1 MSPAQVQDVQAF
13 VQAEA
18 RLLNQARYQDWLALF
33 AQDGRY
39 WVPLGGDA
47 QSESDTHNALAN
59 EDRLLLTLR
68 VERLLAGRAHSQQ
81 PASRSAHVLQLPQVD
96 VCNDHHAEVYTPFT
110 YVESRREQQI
120 WLAGQWC
127 HRLCREQGAWRI
139 ALKRVNL
146 LNAGATHSA
155 IQLFP

>member
-33 AQDGRY
+33 ATDGRY
-39 WVPLGGDA
+39 WVPLGGDV

-110 YVESRREQQI
+110 YVESRGEQQI
-120 WLAGQWC
+120 WLVGQWC

-146 LNAGATHSA
+146 LNAGAAHPA

>member
-1 MSPAQVQDVQAF
+1 MSQALVQSTQEF

-33 AQDGRY
+33 AEDGRY

-68 VERLLAGRAHSQQ
+68 VERLVAGRAHSQQ

-110 YVESRREQQI
+110 YVESRGEQQI
-120 WLAGQWC
+120 WLAGHWC

-146 LNAGATHSA
+146 LNAGAAHPA

>member
-1 MSPAQVQDVQAF
+1 MSATDVQAVQDF
-13 VQAEA
+13 VLAEA
-18 RLLNQARYQDWLALF
+18 RLLNQARYQEWLALF
-33 AQDGRY
+33 ATDGRY

-47 QSESDTHNALAN
+47 QSETDTHNALAD

-68 VERLLAGRAHSQQ
+68 VERLAAGRAHSQQ

-110 YVESRREQQI
+110 YVESRGEQQI

-146 LNAGATHSA
+146 LNAGAAHPA

>member
-1 MSPAQVQDVQAF
+1 MSAADVQAVQDF

-33 AQDGRY
+33 APEGRY

-47 QSESDTHNALAN
+47 QSESDTHNALAD

-110 YVESRREQQI
+110 YVESRGEQQI

-146 LNAGATHSA
+146 LNAGAMHSA

>member
-33 AQDGRY
+33 ATDGRY

-47 QSESDTHNALAN
+47 QSESDIHNALAN

-110 YVESRREQQI
+110 YVESRGEQQI
-120 WLAGQWC
+120 LLVGQWC

>member
-33 AQDGRY
+33 ATDGRY

-47 QSESDTHNALAN
+47 QSESDIHNALAN

-110 YVESRREQQI
+110 YVESRGEQLI
-120 WLAGQWC
+120 WLVGQWC

>member
-1 MSPAQVQDVQAF
+1 MRATDVQAVQDF
-13 VQAEA
+13 VLAEA

-33 AQDGRY
+33 ATDGRY

-47 QSESDTHNALAN
+47 QSETDTHNALAD

-68 VERLLAGRAHSQQ
+68 VERLAAGRAHSQQ

-96 VCNDHHAEVYTPFT
+96 VCNDHRAEVYTPFT
-110 YVESRREQQI
+110 YVESRGEQQI

>member
-1 MSPAQVQDVQAF
+1 MSATDVQAVQDF
-13 VQAEA
+13 VLAEA

-33 AQDGRY
+33 ATDGRY

-47 QSESDTHNALAN
+47 QSETDTHNALAD

-68 VERLLAGRAHSQQ
+68 VERLAAGRAHSQQ

-96 VCNDHHAEVYTPFT
+96 VCNDHRAEVYTPFT
-110 YVESRREQQI
+110 YVESRGEQQI

-139 ALKRVNL
+139 ALMRVNL
-146 LNAGATHSA
+146 LNAGAAHPA

>member
-33 AQDGRY
+33 ATDGRY

-47 QSESDTHNALAN
+47 QSESDIHNALAN

-110 YVESRREQQI
+110 YVESRGEQQI

>member
-1 MSPAQVQDVQAF
+1 MNPAQVQDVQAF

-18 RLLNQARYQDWLALF
+18 RLLNQARYPDWLALF
-33 AQDGRY
+33 AQEGRY

-47 QSESDTHNALAN
+47 QSDSDTHNALAD

-110 YVESRREQQI
+110 YVESRGEQQS

-146 LNAGATHSA
+146 LNAGAAHPA

>member
-1 MSPAQVQDVQAF
+1 MNPGQVQDVQAF

-18 RLLNQARYQDWLALF
+18 RLLNQARYPDWLALF
-33 AQDGRY
+33 AQEGRY

-47 QSESDTHNALAN
+47 QSDSDTHNALAD

-68 VERLLAGRAHSQQ
+68 VERLVAGRAHSQQ

-110 YVESRREQQI
+110 YVESRGEQQI

-146 LNAGATHSA
+146 LNAGAAHPA

>member
-33 AQDGRY
+33 AKDGRY

-47 QSESDTHNALAN
+47 QSESDTHNALAD

-110 YVESRREQQI
+110 YVESRGEQQI

>member
-1 MSPAQVQDVQAF
+1 MSAADVQAVQDF
-13 VQAEA
+13 VLAEA

-110 YVESRREQQI
+110 YVESRGEQQI

-146 LNAGATHSA
+146 LNAGAAHPA

>member
-1 MSPAQVQDVQAF
+1 MNPAQVQDVQAF

-33 AQDGRY
+33 AQEGRY

-47 QSESDTHNALAN
+47 QSDSDTHNALAD

-68 VERLLAGRAHSQQ
+68 VERLVAGRAHSQQ

-110 YVESRREQQI
+110 YVESRGEQQI

-146 LNAGATHSA
+146 LNAGAAHPA

>member
-1 MSPAQVQDVQAF
+1 MSAADVQAVQDF
-13 VQAEA
+13 VLAEA
-18 RLLNQARYQDWLALF
+18 RLLNHARYSEWLALF

-39 WVPLGGDA
+39 WVPLGGID
-47 QSESDTHNALAN
+47 QNESDIHNALAD

-110 YVESRREQQI
+110 YVESRGEQQI

-146 LNAGATHSA
+146 LNAGAAHPA

>member
-1 MSPAQVQDVQAF
+1 MNPSVVRSVQAF

-18 RLLNQARYQDWLALF
+18 RLLNQAQYRDWLALF
-33 AQDGRY
+33 AEDGRY
-39 WVPLGGDA
+39 WVPLGGDT
-47 QSESDTHNALAN
+47 QDESDVHNALAN

-81 PASRSAHVLQLPQVD
+81 PASRSAHVLQSPQVD
-96 VCNDHHAEVYTPFT
+96 ACDEQHAEVYTPFT
-110 YVESRREQQI
+110 YVESRGDQQM

-127 HRLCREQGAWRI
+127 HHLRREQGAWRI

-146 LNAGATHSA
+146 LNAGAAHSA

>member
-33 AQDGRY
+33 AEDGRY
-39 WVPLGGDA
+39 WVPLGGDT

-96 VCNDHHAEVYTPFT
+96 ACNDHHAKVYTPFT
-110 YVESRREQQI
+110 YVESRGEQQI

-146 LNAGATHSA
+146 LNAGAAHPA

>member
-1 MSPAQVQDVQAF
+1 MSAADVQAVQDF
-13 VQAEA
+13 VLAEA
-18 RLLNQARYQDWLALF
+18 RLLNHARYSEWLALF

-39 WVPLGGDA
+39 WVPLGGID
-47 QSESDTHNALAN
+47 QNESDTHNALAD

-110 YVESRREQQI
+110 YVESRGEQQI

-146 LNAGATHSA
+146 LNAGAAHPA